1 MGVIEYPS
9 SSSSSNST
17 PTTPTWPAI
26 HDNELSHA
34 FSARILGLSA
44 YKLPH
49 KVDRDFFFVVGLTNI
64 VCTREEKCESTGG
77 TKMGTAINNVTFENP
92 KNTSILHAYYYHKNE
107 NKAGRARVY
116 TTDFPTYPPDIV
128 NFTAPG
134 NVLAYNVT
142 SHRGTRVIELK
153 YNQTVQIVLQNVDED
168 GLDDHP
174 MHLHGH
180 NFYVVGRGFGNYNAT
195 ADPKGFN
202 LRDPPLRNTIGLP
215 DGGWVAIRFLAN
227 NPGESK
233 SCTPKLQSLC
243 HFLGFRLFVG
253 FGYAYLTL
261 SI

>member
-1 MGVIEYPS
+1 M
-9 SSSSSNST
+9 
-17 PTTPTWPAI
+17 
-26 HDNELSHA
+26 
-34 FSARILGLSA
+34 
-44 YKLPH
+44 
-49 KVDRDFFFVVGLTNI
+49 
-64 VCTREEKCESTGG
+64 
-77 TKMGTAINNVTFENP
+77 
-92 KNTSILHAYYYHKNE
+92 
-107 NKAGRARVY
+107 
-116 TTDFPTYPPDIV
+116 
-128 NFTAPG
+128 
-134 NVLAYNVT
+134 
-142 SHRGTRVIELK
+142 IELK